1 MSTDLSSASDSEDD
15 LVIVGESTSDG
26 DACESGS
33 SKRETATAEDSESL
47 LKIKASGYYDF
58 LTYDFPRLATLAG
71 SIFCAPAT
79 TAGVE
84 RFFSVGGYILG
95 IRRTGFLMKT
105 MRVCYLQ
112 KLISICMKPNML
124 LVTSA

>member
-1 MSTDLSSASDSEDD
+1 MSTDLSSTSDSEDD

-26 DACESGS
+26 DACESGYI
-33 SKRETATAEDSESL
+33 KRETETAEDSESL

-58 LTYDFPRLATLAG
+58 LTYDFPRLATLAS

-84 RFFSVGGYILG
+84 HFFSVAGHILG
-95 IRRTGFLMKT
+95 IRRTRL
-105 MRVCYLQ
+105 
-112 KLISICMKPNML
+112 SNENHESML
-124 LVTSA
+124 FAKVDFDLYDT

>member
-1 MSTDLSSASDSEDD
+1 MSTGLSSASDSEDD

-58 LTYDFPRLATLAG
+58 RRLATLAS
-71 SIFCAPAT
+71 SIFCAPGT
-79 TAGVE
+79 TAGIE
-84 RFFSVGGYILG
+84 RFFSVAGHILG
-95 IRRTGFLMKT
+95 IRRTGLSNENYESMLFAE
-105 MRVCYLQ
+105 V
-112 KLISICMKPNML
+112 ISICMIPNRL
-124 LVTSA
+124 LVISA